1 MSKNI
6 QKLFTGRDNSMNLLL
21 LTVKAEI
28 MRETDG
34 NRTFVKRSEMVSFK
48 FAAGII
54 KDKTNE
60 VQTVYIP
67 SILHL

>member
-1 MSKNI
+1 
-6 QKLFTGRDNSMNLLL
+6 MNLLL